1 MKLTFL
7 RAFDQFVP
15 ADDQTI
21 EWFIN
26 LDTKEYVHFDI
37 PDNQRTAKQNSA
49 IRVYCREV
57 SEALNEAG
65 YDMKSFPWKEGF
77 ALPWSEYTV
86 MEYLWRQVQVA
97 MTGKESSTKLD
108 TKEVGQVY
116 EVLARKLAEVAA
128 INVPFPSKDQ

>member
-7 RAFDQFVP
+7 RAFDQFLP

-26 LDTKEYVHFDI
+26 LDVKEYVTFEV
-37 PDNQRTAKQNSA
+37 PDHQRTAKQNSA

-57 SEALNEAG
+57 SEVLNEAG
-65 YDMKSFPWKEGF
+65 FDMQSFPWKEGF
-77 ALPWSEYTV
+77 KLPWSEYTV
-86 MEYLWRQVQVA
+86 MEYLWRQVQIA

-108 TKEVGQVY
+108 TKEVNQVY
-116 EVLARKLAEVAA
+116 EVLSRKLAEAA
-128 INVPFPSKDQ
+128 SINIQFPSNI